1 MSETERAKFACE
13 GCGKSYAWKP
23 ELAGK
28 KAKCKCGTVMLVPQT
43 EPGRDDE
50 LDGLYDLAEDDPPP
64 RRRATAQPA
73 TAAAAG
79 GASAMR
85 CPSCQ
90 STMEAGAVICV
101 ACGFNLKT
109 GSKMNTAIGGGDSIP
124 PIAPPAAVSAGTRAA
139 AAAIPPGIR
148 PVQMKPAKYD
158 YEQGNQKKML
168 VMGGLAIVLV
178 GGLVAAFLMLR
189 DAPAAEP
196 MLGDDAAIIAQ
207 MKDEKAIPVVELLD
221 KGRLVSG
228 MTISQ
233 AKRYVDRLKEMGAV
247 EVFGADRHMTRYLV
261 IELPTDPALRK
272 ELFDYENR
280 WHTEMH
286 QKGAKDVG
294 QKYLKLSMRL

>member
-1 MSETERAKFACE
+1 MSETQRAKFVCE
-13 GCGKSYAWKP
+13 ECGKSYTWKP

-28 KAKCKCGTVMLVPQT
+28 KAKCKCGAVMLVPQT
-43 EPGRDDE
+43 EPGADE
-50 LDGLYDLAEDDPPP
+50 LAGLYDLAEDDPPP
-64 RRRATAQPA
+64 RRKASAQPV
-73 TAAAAG
+73 AAAE
-79 GASAMR
+79 GASTMR

-90 STMEAGAVICV
+90 SAMEAGAVICL

-109 GSKMNTAIGGGDSIP
+109 GSKMNTAIGGGDSIS
-124 PIAPPAAVSAGTRAA
+124 PIARPPAASGGARAA
-139 AAAIPPGIR
+139 AAAVPPGIR
-148 PVQMKPAKYD
+148 PVQMKSAKHD

-196 MLGDDAAIIAQ
+196 MLGDDAAIVAQ
-207 MKDEKAIPVVELLD
+207 MKDESALPAVELLD

-233 AKRYVDRLKEMGAV
+233 ARRYVDRLKEMGAV
-247 EVFGADRHMTRYLV
+247 EVYGADRHMTRYLV
-261 IELPTDPALRK
+261 IELPTDPAQRK
-272 ELFDYENR
+272 ELFDYEHR

-286 QKGAKDVG
+286 QKPAQDVG